1 LGTISPYFS
10 PMTAQSERLRRDAL
24 AIYDAAV
31 AGVEPRQALARALAT
46 TPPPVRVFVIAVGKA
61 ATAMAAGA
69 VLHLADLEVPLLG
82 GVVVTPDELDPAASG
97 PLIDPRLIHVVGDHP
112 LPGPRSAEAA
122 DAIGT
127 TVRMIGPRDEVWV
140 LLSGGTSSLVGAPAE
155 GLGSEVYRQVCEVA
169 FRAGLEI
176 GELNRIRKRFSRWG
190 GGRLMQAL
198 VAERVRVFA
207 LSDVAGDEP
216 ADIGSGPCEPD
227 PTSAREIRHRMRDC
241 GLLGLLPPEA
251 AHWLERIERGD
262 LAETPKAADPI
273 FARRV
278 TRIIASNQLAVH
290 HAADRAV
297 ALGYQVETIADSI
310 DGAARDAGERFATDL
325 LAANSER
332 PLARIGG
339 GETTVRLD
347 QGAGQGGRCQEF
359 ALAAAGVL
367 ASGGRVAAV
376 VLAAG
381 TDGRDG
387 PTDAAGALVDADSWD
402 AITRLGRDP
411 LESLDRHDAYPALDA
426 GQCLL
431 RTGLS
436 GTNVMDLMIGL
447 IAKAESDPSAAG
459 SRDRAES

>member
-1 LGTISPYFS
+1 
-10 PMTAQSERLRRDAL
+10 MTAQSERLRRDAL

-31 AGVEPRQALARALAT
+31 LGVEPRHALARALAT
-46 TPPPVRVFVIAVGKA
+46 TPPPVPVFVIAVGKA
-61 ATAMAAGA
+61 AAAMATGA

-82 GVVVTPDELDPAASG
+82 GVVVTPEGIDPLAPRPPG
-97 PLIDPRLIHVVGDHP
+97 DPRLIHVLGDHP
-112 LPGPRSAEAA
+112 LPGPRSAAAA
-122 DAIGT
+122 DLIGT

-140 LLSGGTSSLVGAPAE
+140 LLSGGTSSLIGAPAD
-155 GLGSEVYRQVCEVA
+155 GLGPEVYRQVCEVA
-169 FRAGLEI
+169 FRAGLDI

-190 GGRLMQAL
+190 AGRLMRAL

-227 PTSAREIRHRMRDC
+227 PTSASEIRHRMDERS
-241 GLLGLLPPEA
+241 LLGSLPPEA
-251 AHWLERIERGD
+251 AHWLERVERGD
-262 LAETPKAADPI
+262 LVETPKADDPI
-273 FARRV
+273 FARRI
-278 TRIIASNQLAVH
+278 TRIIASNQLAVR
-290 HAADRAV
+290 HAADRAG

-310 DGAARDAGERFATDL
+310 VGAARDAGERFATDL
-325 LAANSER
+325 LAATSER
-332 PLARIGG
+332 PRARIGG

-367 ASGGRVAAV
+367 AGAGPVAAV

-387 PTDAAGALVDADSWD
+387 PTDAAGALVDARSWD
-402 AITRLGRDP
+402 AIARLGRDP
-411 LESLDRHDAYPALDA
+411 LAALVRHDAYPALDA

-447 IAKAESDPSAAG
+447 IARAESDPSAAG
-459 SRDRAES
+459 SRGPAES